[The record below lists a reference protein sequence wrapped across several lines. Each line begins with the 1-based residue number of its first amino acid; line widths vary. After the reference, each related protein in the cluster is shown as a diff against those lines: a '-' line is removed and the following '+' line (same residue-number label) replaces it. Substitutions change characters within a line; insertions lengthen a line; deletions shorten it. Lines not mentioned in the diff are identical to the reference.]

1 MDRLFLDANILFS
14 AAYRP
19 GAGLPGLWRLRD
31 VQPITSD
38 YALEEARV
46 NLPDQSQ
53 HVRLSKLVRTMK
65 VVPDFPDRP
74 LPQGVILPD
83 KDRPILLAAIAAN
96 ATHLLT
102 GDFTDFGRYYGWSV
116 EGVLIVPPSEYL
128 SARQES

>member
-19 GAGLPGLWRLRD
+19 GAGLLRLWRLRD
-31 VQPITSD
+31 VQLITSD

-46 NLPDQSQ
+46 NLPEQSQ
-53 HVRLSKLVRTMK
+53 HVRLSKLVRKMK
-65 VVPDFPDRP
+65 VVTDFPDRP

-102 GDFTDFGRYYGWSV
+102 GDFTDFGRYYGRSA
-116 EGVLIVPPSEYL
+116 EGVLILPPSGYL